1 MNLNSIALLD
11 IDTKLSQPIAALINS
26 PRSLEAFRRTGIKP
40 EELEPLDL
48 IKLNEK
54 IAQKNPSRIVNKDV
68 FNLRV
73 VYANKARQKKLQ
85 QLREVRETI
94 IYEGMGG
101 QSPAFSIG
109 RFNINS

>member
-1 MNLNSIALLD
+1 
-11 IDTKLSQPIAALINS
+11 
-26 PRSLEAFRRTGIKP
+26 
-40 EELEPLDL
+40 LDL
-48 IKLNEK
+48 IKLHEK

-101 QSPAFSIG
+101 
-109 RFNINS
+109 